1 MMSIILSTVSVL
13 GEDFLVPDPLPS
25 ILTFTAG
32 SVDDNSQCVA
42 ITIIDDDNVEGEHTF
57 TVSLQNPSSNGVI
70 GTQSTATVTI
80 TDNGMCVNYLYIV

>member
-13 GEDFLVPDPLPS
+13 GEDFLVPDPLSS

-32 SVDDNSQCVA
+32 SMDGDSQCA
-42 ITIIDDDNVEGEHTF
+42 TIDIIDDDDVEGEHTF
-57 TVSLQNPSSNGVI
+57 TVSLQTPSSNGVI

-80 TDNGMCVNYLYIV
+80 TDNGIYV